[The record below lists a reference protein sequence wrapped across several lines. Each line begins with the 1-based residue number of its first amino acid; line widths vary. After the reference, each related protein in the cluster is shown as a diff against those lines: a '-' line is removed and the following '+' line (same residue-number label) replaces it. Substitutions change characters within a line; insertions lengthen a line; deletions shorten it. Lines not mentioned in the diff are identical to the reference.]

1 MSRYPRMPVWRSI
14 SRPTQCQCSLRQA
27 VQIAQRF
34 CSSNAIGTAEAMLQ
48 ISVRVSRKGSS
59 YDDGPIQETSLLRRL
74 PFLNRRVLAA
84 LSLDEAQPF
93 DLLLPTADS
102 PEGHCL
108 EVSLDHDCLK
118 PRGTCLAESPFGCLD
133 QSTPKTTATVR
144 WDDCKTIYGASPAIP
159 CRDH

>member
-1 MSRYPRMPVWRSI
+1 MGVNELQLLAPAALPSLSARFRNGGPV
-14 SRPTQCQCSLRQA
+14 
-27 VQIAQRF
+27 
-34 CSSNAIGTAEAMLQ
+34 SS
-48 ISVRVSRKGSS
+48 SGSM
-59 YDDGPIQETSLLRRL
+59 YDDGPIQVTSLLRRL
-74 PFLNRRVLAA
+74 PFLSRRVLAA

-93 DLLLPTADS
+93 DLLLPTAGS

-118 PRGTCLAESPFGCLD
+118 PGGTCLAESPFGCLD

-144 WDDCKTIYGASPAIP
+144 WDDCKTIDGASPAIP